1 MEATVSNG
9 GPLLVPSP
17 QHPPRKE
24 WRTVSEHSFHNNG
37 GEEMEHVKFGQS
49 DERTIYE
56 VQEVTGPLDVDFCSI
71 TIDGGGLTD
80 KTLQGRLEEVSRQ
93 REELEHLE
101 TELRAQAIAR
111 TETMEMQRRY
121 QSQIREHVDATAQ
134 LKDLIKQKEQEI
146 SELKA
151 TLEEKDRELRSVKI
165 DNEAVWAKE
174 DLLRELNKELATFRR
189 ELDNSEVERARLV
202 KQIHDLQEH
211 VREKESQFLA
221 LEEQVVYNRP
231 PTSVHRLFHLLHTIR
246 LRLQWID
253 VFICHWLLID
263 YSFFAFVQVQFIVF
277 NYVLCGPSK
286 FKLVAFGLNQ
296 IEFPAVQIQ
305 FLVLRVARETVLYK
319 DEQLREAQAWIARV
333 QVDALQS
340 TTNQSLQAEL
350 QERTEQFNQYWIAL
364 QRQFVEMERH
374 HIQTIQQL
382 HLELAEARGK
392 SEIYKDGFLITHE
405 NSTDSSSHLQKKGH
419 QMNATNDGIS
429 NSALTHPS
437 NGKFSTSSSSINTE
451 HASGVPVFPPL
462 LGMSTFLP
470 GGQMAAFRPFVMHP
484 QGVPHSPSSTN
495 SIISQSYL
503 GNVLPTSPVP
513 AQQYWLNHQVM
524 LNQSKCNTS
533 QLEPSQV
540 GSDSH
545 FSCQLSADG
554 KVLQEYHLNSQN
566 NQQQSS
572 FPAINGSNEEIQVP
586 EISSKQYQVPQ
597 KTQGTSV
604 ANFLLNAAFRCE
616 TAGQRSEHKDYS
628 IASLNES
635 QELVTT
641 SSQQCL
647 AAIIDADAAPSIVV
661 GSNSAAEYNSAKLVS
676 SETTIPTT
684 HESSSVTTSKT
695 MDHALLDERALLACI
710 VRAIPAGSDGRIRI
724 SSTLPNRLGKMLAPL
739 HWHDYKKHYGKLD
752 DFVSHHPELFVIEGD
767 FIHLREGAQEIISAT
782 AAVAKVAAA
791 AAASSVSYSS
801 LVPSVAVTPVS
812 QSNRHK
818 KSSVES
824 KSVNSVSYLDDA
836 AINNTQASY
845 DSFPV
850 NLKSPLQPQN
860 GISFKIVQEIPDVT
874 FSNKIKNSYGMN
886 GLPTEMSTAQPTASN
901 VVGNGSNRGLTNVR
915 HVFGGKQQERSSG
928 TGVIS
933 RR

>member
-9 GPLLVPSP
+9 GSLPVPSA

-56 VQEVTGPLDVDFCSI
+56 EVTGPLDVDFCSI

-80 KTLQGRLEEVSRQ
+80 KTLQGRLQEVSRQ

-174 DLLRELNKELATFRR
+174 DLLREQNKELATFRR
-189 ELDNSEVERARLV
+189 ELDNSEVERAQLV

-221 LEEQVVYNRP
+221 LEEQ
-231 PTSVHRLFHLLHTIR
+231 
-246 LRLQWID
+246 
-253 VFICHWLLID
+253 
-263 YSFFAFVQVQFIVF
+263 
-277 NYVLCGPSK
+277 
-286 FKLVAFGLNQ
+286 
-296 IEFPAVQIQ
+296 
-305 FLVLRVARETVLYK
+305 LRVARETVLYK

-392 SEIYKDGFLITHE
+392 SEIYKDGFLMAHE

-419 QMNATNDGIS
+419 QMNTTNDGII

-451 HASGVPVFPPL
+451 HASSVPVFPPP
-462 LGMSTFLP
+462 LGIGTFVP
-470 GGQMAAFRPFVMHP
+470 GGQVAAFRPFVMHP

-513 AQQYWLNHQVM
+513 AQQLWLNHQVM

-533 QLEPSQV
+533 QLEPNQV

-545 FSCQLSADG
+545 FSCQLSSDG

-572 FPAINGSNEEIQVP
+572 FPAINGSNEEIQ
-586 EISSKQYQVPQ
+586 
-597 KTQGTSV
+597 
-604 ANFLLNAAFRCE
+604 
-616 TAGQRSEHKDYS
+616 DYS
-628 IASLNES
+628 IASFNES

-647 AAIIDADAAPSIVV
+647 ASIIDAEAAPSIVV
-661 GSNSAAEYNSAKLVS
+661 GSNSAAEYNRAKLVS

-724 SSTLPNRLGKMLAPL
+724 STTLPNRLGKMLAPL

-812 QSNRHK
+812 QTNRHK

-824 KSVNSVSYLDDA
+824 
-836 AINNTQASY
+836 NNTQASY
-845 DSFPV
+845 NSFPV
-850 NLKSPLQPQN
+850 NLKSPHQPQN
-860 GISFKIVQEIPDVT
+860 GISFKIVQEIPDET

-886 GLPTEMSTAQPTASN
+886 GLS
-901 VVGNGSNRGLTNVR
+901 NVR

-928 TGVIS
+928 TGLIS